1 MKKIASFA
9 TLVLLV
15 LALMSFSAKAQ
26 SASPF
31 AGGLKTP
38 VRLILTPG
46 GNLLVAESGSGNMD
60 GRISII
66 DPSGNRRTLVDGLPS
81 AINLSGG
88 EPAPSGPTALIMRG
102 RNLYVLIG
110 SGDVTVPGP
119 APGSA
124 LPNPQRS
131 SDLFSSLLA
140 LRFGTGIDESAGDFA
155 FTQSDYDSLSAGGR
169 LRTRNNSDQRLVA
182 DVVANFRD
190 YTEEPRPDV
199 PGNVRE
205 SNPFGMD
212 IRGNVIY
219 VADASQNAVYR
230 VDLDTHDVDVQATFA
245 AKPNPLPFGPP
256 FMEAVP
262 TNARVF
268 GKQLLVTYLTGFPF
282 APGSAEVRKLNLIN
296 NSQTTFIG
304 GLTSA
309 TDVLPVKG
317 PQGQDQFYTLEIST
331 DLLANAPGR
340 LQFFSSP
347 TAAPVVVAGG
357 LIGPIGMARDEQTN
371 TIYITSIFTGTVLKV
386 QGVQ

>member
-1 MKKIASFA
+1 
-9 TLVLLV
+9 VL
-15 LALMSFSAKAQ
+15 F
-26 SASPF
+26 
-31 AGGLKTP
+31 
-38 VRLILTPG
+38 
-46 GNLLVAESGSGNMD
+46 
-60 GRISII
+60 
-66 DPSGNRRTLVDGLPS
+66 
-81 AINLSGG
+81 
-88 EPAPSGPTALIMRG
+88 
-102 RNLYVLIG
+102 G
-110 SGDVTVPGP
+110 SGDATMPGP

-124 LPNPQRS
+124 IPNPQRS
-131 SDLFSSLLA
+131 SNLFSSVLA
-140 LRFGTGIDESAGDFA
+140 LRFGMAIEDSAGDFA
-155 FTQSDYDSLSAGGR
+155 FTQNDYDNLSNGER
-169 LRTRNNSDQRLVA
+169 LRTRNSSDQRLVA
-182 DVVANFRD
+182 DVVANFKD

-199 PGNVRE
+199 PNNVRDA
-205 SNPFGMD
+205 NPFGMD
-212 IRGNVIY
+212 IRGNVLY

-230 VDLDTHDVDVQATFA
+230 VDLDTREFELQATFA

-268 GKQLLVTYLTGFPF
+268 GKQLLVPYLTGFPF
-282 APGSAEVRKLNLIN
+282 APGSAEVRKLNLVN

-347 TAAPVVVAGG
+347 DAAPVVVAGG

-371 TIYITSIFTGTVLKV
+371 TIYITSIFTGTIVKV